1 MSQVAGFGEKE
12 GKGFPGEKSGRPT
25 LAEVTA
31 EALTSLVDLMSA
43 PVTLQELSEAFA
55 RAKQINDKQ
64 IIAGI
69 RQKISRFLDRT
80 QKAEYSLRATMTSL
94 ESGDARLAEYQRMLD
109 LFSKSL
115 DGLVDLEEQVGTWL
129 ERN

>member
-1 MSQVAGFGEKE
+1 MSQVAGFEGSG
-12 GKGFPGEKSGRPT
+12 GKGFPGEKKGRPT

-31 EALTSLVDLMSA
+31 EALSSLVDLMSA

-55 RAKQINDKQ
+55 QARQIKNKQ
-64 IIAGI
+64 IIAEI
-69 RQKISRFLDRT
+69 KQKISRFLDKA